1 MIFSIQTEFIRIFHR
16 TEKARIVSGCGI
28 LFMFTLYKVN
38 MSIDL
43 QIDDYCAI
51 NRVGISYV
59 DYD

>member
-1 MIFSIQTEFIRIFHR
+1 
-16 TEKARIVSGCGI
+16 
-28 LFMFTLYKVN
+28 MFTLYKVN